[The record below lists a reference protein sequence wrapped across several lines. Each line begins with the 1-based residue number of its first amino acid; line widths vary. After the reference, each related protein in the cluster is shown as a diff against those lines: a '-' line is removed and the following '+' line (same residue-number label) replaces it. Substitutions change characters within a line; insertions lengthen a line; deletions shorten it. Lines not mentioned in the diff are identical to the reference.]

1 MFYALAIALC
11 LAVLFLALA
20 CISLLFFPA
29 MLFVRRM
36 AQTSSPENSAISL
49 FIARVLPPV
58 LAAIIALG
66 LALPAFLEF
75 EPHSTHEG
83 IGLRLDA
90 LALTG
95 ALLVVVIITRSWRML
110 LATLYAQRSWRKNSE
125 RIYLEGI
132 NLPIY
137 CVKNNSSLLAVTG
150 IFRARIFLSRDIVEI
165 LSPEELRAALEHE
178 IAHVSSFDNLKQMLL
193 RITRPPRWLKAFHQ
207 ADAEWSG
214 MAEIA
219 ADQAALTRGASVLD
233 LSSALIKVGRLNRI
247 SAATNAV
254 ASHLVPQTCNSSLE
268 QRVMRLSALLQS
280 SGQTTI
286 HSQVR
291 PGKLMLTIL
300 LGSAAYIACIHALLP
315 AVHEALE
322 FLVR

>member
-1 MFYALAIALC
+1 MFYALAITLC

-20 CISLLFFPA
+20 GSSLLFLPA
-29 MLFVRRM
+29 MVFARRIVRLSPSQNGANVLF
-36 AQTSSPENSAISL
+36 A
-49 FIARVLPPV
+49 ARLLPPV
-58 LAAIIALG
+58 LAVVITLG

-95 ALLVVVIITRSWRML
+95 ALLLAGLIVRSWRML
-110 LATLYAQRSWRKNSE
+110 LATLKAQRSWRKNSE
-125 RIYLEGI
+125 RVYLEGI

-137 CVKNNSSLLAVTG
+137 CVESGTSLLAVAG
-150 IFRARIFLSRDIVEI
+150 IFRARIFLSRDVAET

-193 RITRPPRWLKAFHQ
+193 KITRPPRWLKTFYE

-214 MAEIA
+214 VAEIA
-219 ADQAALTRGASVLD
+219 ADQTALTRGASVLD

-254 ASHLVPQTCNSSLE
+254 ASHLVPPTCNSSLE
-268 QRVMRLSALLQS
+268 QRVMRLSELLQA
-280 SGQTTI
+280 SGQATA
-286 HSQVR
+286 HPQAGS
-291 PGKLMLTIL
+291 GKLMFTIFL
-300 LGSAAYIACIHALLP
+300 SAATYIACIHALLP

>member
-20 CISLLFFPA
+20 GSSLFFLPA
-29 MLFVRRM
+29 MLFARRM
-36 AQTSSPENSAISL
+36 VRTASPENGANLL
-49 FIARVLPPV
+49 FATRLLPPA
-58 LAAIIALG
+58 LAVVITLG

-90 LALTG
+90 LALAG
-95 ALLVVVIITRSWRML
+95 AVLLAGMIVRGWRVL
-110 LATLYAQRSWRKNSE
+110 LATLKAQRSWRKNSE
-125 RIYLEGI
+125 RVYLEGI

-137 CVKNNSSLLAVTG
+137 CVESGSSLLAVTG
-150 IFRARIFLSRDIVEI
+150 VFRARIFLSRDIAET

-178 IAHVSSFDNLKQMLL
+178 IAHVSSFDNLKQTLL
-193 RITRPPRWLKAFHQ
+193 KITRPPRWLKAFHA

-219 ADQAALTRGASVLD
+219 ADQSALARGASVLD
-233 LSSALIKVGRLNRI
+233 LSSALIKVGRLNRV
-247 SAATNAV
+247 STATSAV
-254 ASHLVPQTCNSSLE
+254 ASHLVPPACNSSLE
-268 QRVMRLSALLQS
+268 QRIVRLSELLQG
-280 SGQTTI
+280 SGQTTA
-286 HSQVR
+286 HPQAR
-291 PGKLMLTIL
+291 PGKLMFTMFL
-300 LGSAAYIACIHALLP
+300 SAAAYIACIHALLP

>member
-20 CISLLFFPA
+20 GSSLLFLPA

-36 AQTSSPENSAISL
+36 VRTSASENDANLL
-49 FIARVLPPV
+49 FAARLLPAV
-58 LAAIIALG
+58 LAVVITLG

-90 LALTG
+90 LALAG
-95 ALLVVVIITRSWRML
+95 ALLLTVMIARSWRML
-110 LATLYAQRSWRKNSE
+110 LATLKAQRSWRKNSQ
-125 RIYLEGI
+125 RIYLKGI

-137 CVKNNSSLLAVTG
+137 CVKNSLSLLAVAG
-150 IFRARIFLSRDIVEI
+150 IFRAQIFLSCDVAET
-165 LSPEELRAALEHE
+165 LSSEELRAALGHE
-178 IAHVSSFDNLKQMLL
+178 IAHVSSFDNLRQMLL
-193 RITRPPRWLKAFHQ
+193 KITRPPRWLKAFHE

-219 ADQAALTRGASVLD
+219 ADQTALVRGASVLD
-233 LSSALIKVGRLNRI
+233 LSSALIKIGRLSRV
-247 SAATNAV
+247 SVATNAV
-254 ASHLVPQTCNSSLE
+254 ASHLVPPTCNSSLE
-268 QRVMRLSALLQS
+268 QRVMRLSELLQG
-280 SGQTTI
+280 SGQMVAD
-286 HSQVR
+286 SQAR
-291 PGKLMLTIL
+291 PGKLMLTMFL
-300 LGSAAYIACIHALLP
+300 SAVAYIACIHAFLP
-315 AVHEALE
+315 AIHEALE

>member
-11 LAVLFLALA
+11 LAVFFLTLA
-20 CISLLFFPA
+20 GSSLFFLPA
-29 MLFVRRM
+29 MLFARRM
-36 AQTSSPENSAISL
+36 VRTSSPASGANLL
-49 FIARVLPPV
+49 FAARLLPPA
-58 LAAIIALG
+58 LAGVITLG

-83 IGLRLDA
+83 IGLRLDV

-95 ALLVVVIITRSWRML
+95 ALLLSGMVIRSWRIV
-110 LATLYAQRSWRKNSE
+110 LATLHAQRSWRRNSE
-125 RIYLEGI
+125 RVYLEGI
-132 NLPIY
+132 DLPIF
-137 CVKNNSSLLAVTG
+137 CVESRSSLLAIMG
-150 IFRARIFLSRDIVEI
+150 IFRARIFLSRDIAET

-193 RITRPPRWLKAFHQ
+193 KITRPPRWLRAFHA

-219 ADQAALTRGASVLD
+219 ADQAALARGASVLD

-247 SAATNAV
+247 SGTANAV
-254 ASHLVPQTCNSSLE
+254 ASHLVPPTCNSSLE
-268 QRVMRLSALLQS
+268 KRVLRLSELLQD
-280 SGQTTI
+280 TE
-286 HSQVR
+286 QVIAHPAR
-291 PGKLMLTIL
+291 PGKLMLTML
-300 LGSAAYIACIHALLP
+300 LGAAAYLACIHVFLP

>member
-11 LAVLFLALA
+11 LAVSFLALA
-20 CISLLFFPA
+20 GSSLFFFPA
-29 MLFVRRM
+29 TLFARRVVRT
-36 AQTSSPENSAISL
+36 ASPENGANLL
-49 FIARVLPPV
+49 FATRLLPV
-58 LAAIIALG
+58 VFAAVITLG

-90 LALTG
+90 LAFAGAVLLTG
-95 ALLVVVIITRSWRML
+95 MIVRSWRML
-110 LATLYAQRSWRKNSE
+110 LATLKAQRSWRKNSE
-125 RIYLEGI
+125 KVYLEGI
-132 NLPIY
+132 DLPIY
-137 CVKNNSSLLAVTG
+137 CVESSASLLAVTG
-150 IFRARIFLSRDIVEI
+150 IFRAQIFLSRDIAET

-193 RITRPPRWLKAFHQ
+193 KITRPPRWLKAFHE

-219 ADQAALTRGASVLD
+219 ADQSALARGASVLD
-233 LSSALIKVGRLNRI
+233 LSSALIKVGRLNRV
-247 SAATNAV
+247 SAGTNAV
-254 ASHLVPQTCNSSLE
+254 ASHLVPPTCNSSLE
-268 QRVMRLSALLQS
+268 QRVMRLSELLQ
-280 SGQTTI
+280 GNGETTV
-286 HSQVR
+286 HPQAR
-291 PGKLMLTIL
+291 PGKLMLTMF